1 MHAFYTALQHQVD
14 WRDPADQALVEH
26 AKTREKKEAERR
38 SIANLRDDMRARLAP
53 FDGGLVRLSNSLD

>member
-1 MHAFYTALQHQVD
+1 MSET
-14 WRDPADQALVEH
+14 PNPDQGPELNPV